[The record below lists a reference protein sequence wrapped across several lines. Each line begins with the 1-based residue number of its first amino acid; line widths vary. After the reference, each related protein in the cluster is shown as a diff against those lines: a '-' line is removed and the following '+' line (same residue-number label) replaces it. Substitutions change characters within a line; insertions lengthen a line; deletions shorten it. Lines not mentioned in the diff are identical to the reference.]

1 MTFPTEL
8 GRRTLILQIFGFAT
22 IIIVGFDLA
31 IAELGDIVV
40 GMVQVGFFMKAVLW
54 LKTQSDPNGRQWLII
69 QTLKIR
75 FYFTSFW
82 PFEMS

>member
-1 MTFPTEL
+1 VTFPTEL
-8 GRRTLILQIFGFAT
+8 GRRTLILKIIGFAT

-31 IAELGDIVV
+31 IAEVGDIVV
-40 GMVQVGFFMKAVLW
+40 GMVQARFFMKAALW

-69 QTLKIR
+69 QTSKIR